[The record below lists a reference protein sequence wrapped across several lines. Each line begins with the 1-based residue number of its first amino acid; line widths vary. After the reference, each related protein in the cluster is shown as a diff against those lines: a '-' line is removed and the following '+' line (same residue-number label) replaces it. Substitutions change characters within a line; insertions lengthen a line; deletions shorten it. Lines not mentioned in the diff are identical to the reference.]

1 MRALRRLTAKLGI
14 GGRIAFATAGVLA
27 IGLISTSPANAW
39 WDRWHRWHGPCC
51 APGVGV
57 VIGGPPVVYAP
68 PPPVYYAPPPV
79 VYAPPPVAYAP
90 PGVSLGVTIPIR

>member
-1 MRALRRLTAKLGI
+1 MMSQSLSRKAGTTVRRI
-14 GGRIAFATAGVLA
+14 GAVAGVLA
-27 IGLISTSPANAW
+27 LGLLSTSPASAY
-39 WDRWHRWHGPCC
+39 WDRYHHWYGPCC

-79 VYAPPPVAYAP
+79 VYAPPV
-90 PGVSLGVTIPIR
+90 VSFGFHVR

>member
-1 MRALRRLTAKLGI
+1 MMSQSLSPKVGTMVRRLGAV
-14 GGRIAFATAGVLA
+14 AGVLA
-27 IGLISTSPANAW
+27 LGLLSTSPASAY
-39 WDRWHRWHGPCC
+39 WDRYHHWYGPCC

-79 VYAPPPVAYAP
+79 VYAPPV
-90 PGVSLGVTIPIR
+90 VSFGFHVR